1 MSAPT
6 TLERTSATRVL
17 LGDEA
22 VALGAIHAGA
32 TAAYAYPGTP
42 ATEIQEAI
50 LKHGATHEGPHAC
63 WCVNEKTALE
73 QALGV
78 SMAGRRALVSMKHV
92 GLNVAS
98 DPFINAAIVS
108 IQGGLVVAVAD
119 DPGMHSSQNEQDSR
133 FYADFARTICL
144 EPADQQEAYEMTREA
159 FDISERF
166 HVPVVV
172 RLVTRLAHSRAV
184 VTVGP
189 PRPENELHKVE
200 DPRAWT
206 LLPANARRQWRSL
219 LDRQAAIRDF
229 TAASKRNTAAPEGP
243 PAELGV
249 ITAGVARGYF
259 LENLPDLPA
268 APPMLH
274 VGAYPLPVDSIR
286 ALASRVRRL
295 LVLEE
300 GYPFIERS
308 VKGLLPTP
316 VEVLG
321 RETGHVPADGEL
333 TPEHVRAALGIP
345 ARPSREAVGMTLP
358 GRPPQLCEGCP
369 HRDAYTALQLA
380 LAGFDRSLVASDIGC
395 YTLGALPPY
404 QAIESCVCMGA
415 SIGMAKGAS
424 EAGLRPAIAVI
435 GDSTFLHSGVTPLM
449 DAVAADTDMT
459 LIILDNEVVAMTG
472 GQASVLASSELK
484 DLVLGLGVD
493 PAHMH
498 LLTAHPRNVETM
510 TKTIRAELGH
520 PGLSVILCVRE
531 CIETARRKKKT
542 GGGR

>member
-1 MSAPT
+1 MSPT
-6 TLERTSATRVL
+6 ATLEKTSATRVL

-22 VALGAIHAGA
+22 VALGAIDAGA

-50 LKHGATHEGPHAC
+50 LRHAAAQGAPSAC
-63 WCVNEKTALE
+63 WCANEKTALE
-73 QALGV
+73 QGLGV
-78 SMAGRRALVSMKHV
+78 SMVGGRALVSMKHV

-98 DPFINAAIVS
+98 DPFINAAVVS
-108 IQGGLVVAVAD
+108 IQGGLVIAVAD

-144 EPADQQEAYEMTREA
+144 EPADQQEAYDMTREA

-184 VTVGP
+184 VAVAAR
-189 PRPENELHKVE
+189 RPANDLHKVE
-200 DPRAWT
+200 DTRSWT

-219 LDRQAAIRDF
+219 LDRQEAIHAF
-229 TAASKRNTAAPEGP
+229 TEASPRNIAAPGG
-243 PAELGV
+243 AMADLGV
-249 ITAGVARGYF
+249 VTAGVARGYY

-268 APPMLH
+268 APPTMH
-274 VGAYPLPVDSIR
+274 VGAYPVPAGAIR

-295 LVLEE
+295 LILEE

-308 VKGLLPTP
+308 VKGLLPIP

-321 RETGHVPADGEL
+321 RDTGHLPPDGEL
-333 TPEHVRAALGIP
+333 TPERVREALGIAP
-345 ARPSREAVGMTLP
+345 RRATACVGMTLP

-369 HRDAYTALQLA
+369 HRDAYDALRLA
-380 LAGFDRSLVASDIGC
+380 LDGFDRSLVASDIGC

-404 QAIESCVCMGA
+404 KAIESCVCMGA
-415 SIGMAKGAS
+415 SVGMAKGAS
-424 EAGLRPAIAVI
+424 EAGFRPAVAVI

-459 LIILDNEVVAMTG
+459 LLILDNEVVAMTG
-472 GQASVLASSELK
+472 GQPTVLASSRLEK
-484 DLVLGLGVD
+484 IVLGLGVD
-493 PAHMH
+493 PAHVH
-498 LLTAHPRNVETM
+498 LVTAHPRNVETLS
-510 TKTIRAELGH
+510 KTIRDEIDH
-520 PGLSVILCVRE
+520 HGLSVIICVRE
-531 CIETARRKKKT
+531 CIETARRKKRAA
-542 GGGR
+542 GR

>member
-1 MSAPT
+1 
-6 TLERTSATRVL
+6 
-17 LGDEA
+17 
-22 VALGAIHAGA
+22 
-32 TAAYAYPGTP
+32 
-42 ATEIQEAI
+42 
-50 LKHGATHEGPHAC
+50 
-63 WCVNEKTALE
+63 
-73 QALGV
+73 
-78 SMAGRRALVSMKHV
+78 
-92 GLNVAS
+92 
-98 DPFINAAIVS
+98 
-108 IQGGLVVAVAD
+108 
-119 DPGMHSSQNEQDSR
+119 
-133 FYADFARTICL
+133 
-144 EPADQQEAYEMTREA
+144 MTREA

-184 VTVGP
+184 VTVRP
-189 PRPENELHKVE
+189 PSAENDLHKVE
-200 DPRAWT
+200 DSRSWT
-206 LLPANARRQWRSL
+206 LLPANARRQWRAL
-219 LDRQAAIRDF
+219 LDRQEAIRAF
-229 TAASKRNTAAPEGP
+229 TAASRYNVPAPDGP
-243 PAELGV
+243 ASELGV
-249 ITAGVARGYF
+249 LTAGVARGYY

-268 APPMLH
+268 PPPMLH
-274 VGAYPLPVDSIR
+274 VGAYPLPADAIR

-308 VKGLLPTP
+308 IKGLLPVP

-321 RETGHVPADGEL
+321 RETGHLPADGEL
-333 TPEHVRAALGIP
+333 TPERVRAALGIP
-345 ARPSREAVGMTLP
+345 ARTPGEAPAVTLP

-395 YTLGALPPY
+395 YTLGALPPW

-415 SIGMAKGAS
+415 SVGMAKGAS

-449 DAVAADTDMT
+449 DAVAANTDMT

-472 GQASVLASSELK
+472 GQTSVLPSSRLK

-498 LLTAHPRNVETM
+498 LLTAHPRNVESM
-510 TKTIRAELGH
+510 TKTIRAELDH
-520 PGLSVILCVRE
+520 PGLSVVICVRE
-531 CIETARRKKKT
+531 CIETARRRKKK
-542 GGGR
+542 